1 MTTATDSPL
10 LALLGK
16 GAAGPVK
23 PSVADVEDKRALDAA
38 LEFAALLLDAGGL
51 DADAG
56 GQATGGNALPVEDG
70 KALPVAVPVTVPIK
84 EGVTREG
91 DTSALTDAS
100 PLAEGA
106 PETVLG
112 PIINRPGS
120 DALGGAVADEIR
132 TAQAQPAVLQRAA
145 PAGTSEAATLAP
157 LRSVSIDG
165 KPDARKIAEPVGVDA
180 LKAGAGTTAAQI
192 AKEAADAKAAAARAD
207 ALQGTE
213 TARTPTA
220 PALAAAGRAANR
232 AAAGPRAIEATS
244 ATRAEPARLDTL
256 VGALTPLRDAVGTA
270 PQTTSAVP
278 QLAGPDLMPGEGG
291 WGRQFAERVGW
302 VIQARLPQAQ
312 LTLNPEHLGPIEM
325 AIEVEEAQARVQFT
339 AAHAVT
345 RDAIEQSLPRLRE
358 MLEQQGLELSQA
370 DVSADTGAGS
380 TGRDPQDA
388 ERSSALDAQADADTA
403 DRNDT
408 PVTEPVVRLR
418 TRGLIDTFV

>member
-23 PSVADVEDKRALDAA
+23 SGVADVDDKRALDAA

-51 DADAG
+51 DAEAG
-56 GQATGGNALPVEDG
+56 GQAPAGNTLPVEDG
-70 KALPVAVPVTVPIK
+70 KALPVAVPIAVPIK
-84 EGVTREG
+84 EGVTSAA
-91 DTSALTDAS
+91 DTTALTNTT
-100 PLAEGA
+100 PLAEA
-106 PETVLG
+106 VPDDVLD
-112 PIINRPGS
+112 PIINRP
-120 DALGGAVADEIR
+120 LGGAVADEIR
-132 TAQAQPAVLQRAA
+132 SAQAQPAVLQRAA
-145 PAGTSEAATLAP
+145 PAGAAEAGALAP
-157 LRSVSIDG
+157 LRSVAIDG
-165 KPDARKIAEPVGVDA
+165 KTESRKSPEPAGVDA
-180 LKAGAGTTAAQI
+180 LKAATATSNAQ
-192 AKEAADAKAAAARAD
+192 AAREAADAKAAAARSVAQQ
-207 ALQGTE
+207 ATE
-213 TARTPTA
+213 TVRTPPGA
-220 PALAAAGRAANR
+220 ALAAAGRAANR

-244 ATRAEPARLDTL
+244 AARAEPARLDAL

-270 PQTTSAVP
+270 PQTPSAVP

-325 AIEVEEAQARVQFT
+325 AIEVEEVQARVQFT

-380 TGRDPQDA
+380 TGREPEDT
-388 ERSSALDAQADADTA
+388 ERSGALDAQTDADATERGDS
-403 DRNDT
+403 

>member
-16 GAAGPVK
+16 GAAGPAK
-23 PSVADVEDKRALDAA
+23 PGVADVDDKRALDAA

-51 DADAG
+51 DAEAG
-56 GQATGGNALPVEDG
+56 GKSPAGNPLPVEDG
-70 KALPVAVPVTVPIK
+70 KVLPVAVPVAVPIK
-84 EGVTREG
+84 EGVTPAA
-91 DTSALTDAS
+91 DTTALANGA
-100 PLAEGA
+100 PLADGA
-106 PETVLG
+106 SDAVLD
-112 PIINRPGS
+112 PIINRPLG
-120 DALGGAVADEIR
+120 DALGGTVADEIR

-145 PAGTSEAATLAP
+145 PAGTAEAAALAP
-157 LRSVSIDG
+157 LRSVTIDG
-165 KPDARKIAEPVGVDA
+165 KTDARKAPETAGVET
-180 LKAGAGTTAAQI
+180 LKATTAATSAQ
-192 AKEAADAKAAAARAD
+192 AAAARSD
-207 ALQGTE
+207 AQQATE
-213 TARTPTA
+213 TVRTPTA
-220 PALAAAGRAANR
+220 PTLAAAGRAASR
-232 AAAGPRAIEATS
+232 AAAGPRALEAVS
-244 ATRAEPARLDTL
+244 ASRAEPARLDAL
-256 VGALTPLRDAVGTA
+256 VGALAPLRDAVGTA
-270 PQTTSAVP
+270 PQTPSAVP

-380 TGRDPQDA
+380 TGREPQDT
-388 ERSSALDAQADADTA
+388 ERTGALDAQADADTSE
-403 DRNDT
+403 RGDT

>member
-16 GAAGPVK
+16 GAAGPTQ
-23 PSVADVEDKRALDAA
+23 PGVADVEDKRALDAA

-51 DADAG
+51 DAEAG
-56 GQATGGNALPVEDG
+56 ADTPGGNALPGEDG
-70 KALPVAVPVTVPIK
+70 KTLPVAVPVALPLK
-84 EGVTREG
+84 EGDVPTG
-91 DTSALTDAS
+91 DAAAPASAT
-100 PLAEGA
+100 PLIEGA
-106 PETVLG
+106 RKEVLD
-112 PIINRPGS
+112 PIINRSLG

-145 PAGTSEAATLAP
+145 PAGTADAAALAP
-157 LRSVSIDG
+157 LRSATVDV
-165 KPDARKIAEPVGVDA
+165 KTDARKSSETAGVEA
-180 LKAGAGTTAAQI
+180 LKSTAAASSAQA
-192 AKEAADAKAAAARAD
+192 AKDAANAKAAARSE
-207 ALQGTE
+207 ALQATE

-220 PALAAAGRAANR
+220 PALAAAARAANR

-244 ATRAEPARLDTL
+244 AARAEPARLDAL
-256 VGALTPLRDAVGTA
+256 VGALTPLREAVGTA
-270 PQTTSAVP
+270 PQTPSAVP

-380 TGRDPQDA
+380 TGREPQDTERSGASDVQAEAGTA
-388 ERSSALDAQADADTA
+388 ERD
-403 DRNDT
+403 DT

>member
-16 GAAGPVK
+16 GATGPAK
-23 PSVADVEDKRALDAA
+23 PDVADVDDKRALDAA

-51 DADAG
+51 DAQSV
-56 GQATGGNALPVEDG
+56 GQPPGGNLLPVEDG
-70 KALPVAVPVTVPIK
+70 KALPGAIPVVVPIK
-84 EGVTREG
+84 DGASLAG
-91 DTSALTDAS
+91 DVD
-100 PLAEGA
+100 PLAEGV
-106 PETVLG
+106 PDEVLD
-112 PIINRPGS
+112 PIINEPLGN
-120 DALGGAVADEIR
+120 ALGGTVADEIR
-132 TAQAQPAVLQRAA
+132 SAQAQPAVLQRPV
-145 PAGTSEAATLAP
+145 PAGESTNLAP
-157 LRSVSIDG
+157 VRSVAIEN
-165 KPDARKIAEPVGVDA
+165 KADARRAEVTVVDG
-180 LKAGAGTTAAQI
+180 LKADVASSGPTGNQAAN
-192 AKEAADAKAAAARAD
+192 ADAKAAAARSD
-207 ALQGTE
+207 VLLGTE
-213 TARTPTA
+213 TVRTSTA

-232 AAAGPRAIEATS
+232 AVSGPRAIEATS
-244 ATRAEPARLDTL
+244 GARAEPARLDAL

-270 PQTTSAVP
+270 PQTPSAVP

-370 DVSADTGAGS
+370 DVSADSGAGG
-380 TGRDPQDA
+380 TGREPQDTEHMGA
-388 ERSSALDAQADADTA
+388 PGAQADADAA
-403 DRNDT
+403 DRGET
-408 PVTEPVVRLR
+408 PVSERVVRLR